1 MSGRQELRL
10 GSRASATVIAPALTA
25 ALLFGVL
32 AAAGHHDCHAA
43 GDDACPICWY
53 ASIPSHLPDAAS
65 PPLPPTPVIQQRVP
79 PAARS
84 QPISQPLSAVTQR
97 GPPISLL

>member
-1 MSGRQELRL
+1 L
-10 GSRASATVIAPALTA
+10 VA

-32 AAAGHHDCHAA
+32 ATAAHHHDHAA
-43 GDDACPICWY
+43 GDDCCPICWY
-53 ASIPSHLPDAAS
+53 ASIPTDLPEA
-65 PPLPPTPVIQQRVP
+65 PLPPPPTVVIQQRVL

-84 QPISQPLSAVTQR
+84 QPVSQPLSAVTQR